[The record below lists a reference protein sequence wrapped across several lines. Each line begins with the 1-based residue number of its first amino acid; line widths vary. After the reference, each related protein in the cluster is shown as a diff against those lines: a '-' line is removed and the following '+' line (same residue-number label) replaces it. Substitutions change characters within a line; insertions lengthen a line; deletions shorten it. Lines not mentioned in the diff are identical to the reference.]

1 LGIKRVIANRHY
13 RNRGGYEQ
21 PEGGIDFK
29 AAAHQKILRGDVTEL
44 FMLSKEKAGHQEPA
58 QHKEKI
64 DTDPS
69 AAKPDFRKLMKKWA
83 DFNRTDSHVSPENK
97 EDC

>member
-1 LGIKRVIANRHY
+1 
-13 RNRGGYEQ
+13 
-21 PEGGIDFK
+21 
-29 AAAHQKILRGDVTEL
+29 
-44 FMLSKEKAGHQEPA
+44 MLSKEKAGHQEPA